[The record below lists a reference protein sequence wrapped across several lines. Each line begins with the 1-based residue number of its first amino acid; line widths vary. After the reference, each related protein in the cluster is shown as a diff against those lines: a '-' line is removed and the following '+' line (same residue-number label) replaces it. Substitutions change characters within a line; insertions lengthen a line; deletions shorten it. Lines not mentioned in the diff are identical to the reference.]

1 MTASASVPIVI
12 DNMLPDPDDSPLPV
26 REVAITS
33 PFRWLARGW
42 RDFTRAFG
50 PSLFH
55 GVVVTFAGL
64 AIATVAVN
72 LWQVAPGA
80 FSGFVLVAPILATG
94 LYELSRRLENG
105 ERPTLAH
112 AFGAWRRG
120 TRPLVW
126 LGVGLAFAA
135 TAWVLVSA
143 VLVAL
148 FVREPIVGLEGFLR
162 HVVVSQGSNLF
173 WIWMLVGGVGA
184 ALVFAATVV
193 SVPLLLDRRVSLGA
207 ALATSVRAVGANPLA
222 MALWAAVIM
231 VLTALSMATAMIGF
245 AFFVPVIGHAS
256 WHAYREVVDASV
268 APRREPDAR

>member
-1 MTASASVPIVI
+1 VTDTTSSGPLDAGA
-12 DNMLPDPDDSPLPV
+12 LPV
-26 REVAITS
+26 RVVATTA
-33 PFRWLARGW
+33 PLRWLALGW

-55 GVVVTFAGL
+55 GMIVMLAGILIAAVAMHVWPVV
-64 AIATVAVN
+64 
-72 LWQVAPGA
+72 PGA

-94 LYELSRRLENG
+94 LYELSRRLERG

-112 AFGAWRRG
+112 ALGAWRRG

-143 VLVAL
+143 LLVAL

-162 HVVVSQGSNLF
+162 YIVVSRGSNLF

-193 SVPLLLDRRVSLGA
+193 SVPLLLDRRVDLGA
-207 ALATSVRAVGANPLA
+207 ALATSVRAVGANPFA
-222 MALWAAVIM
+222 MALWAAAIM
-231 VLTALSMATAMIGF
+231 VLTALSMATAMVGF
-245 AFFVPVIGHAS
+245 AFAIPVIGHAS
-256 WHAYREVVDASV
+256 WHAYRDVVDASSA
-268 APRREPDAR
+268 APREEGP